1 MLGKTWFRNVH
12 EPSPTGDCV
21 FTIHM
26 VRDHYQR
33 TNSDARQLSISIEV
47 IGLNHRQKSDLRF

>member
-26 VRDHYQR
+26 MRDHYQR
-33 TNSDARQLSISIEV
+33 TNSDTRQLSISIEV
-47 IGLNHRQKSDLRF
+47 IGLNHRQKSDL